1 MPRSHTTHHQGLR
14 RRPLNCGTVPRL
26 VPIHWHH
33 PSTFVFSQ
41 DTLQNPL
48 TWTST
53 LNLSGIK
60 HPRTRVEPRHLHVM
74 YRKFLL
80 ISLIYTVSLHC
91 HRYPHATLPPSPPPP
106 NQLRLMYAIL
116 CQDMASDQRH
126 MHEPSPLHCYLTHA
140 FRFRFYFFFSNL
152 FRLFF
157 IPRWWL
163 LLSSRV
169 ASSLSF
175 VCQHELVM
183 MALQHPSAGMV

>member
-91 HRYPHATLPPSPPPP
+91 HRYPHATLPPLPPINSDSCTLSFVKTWRLINAICTNPP
-106 NQLRLMYAIL
+106 
-116 CQDMASDQRH
+116 
-126 MHEPSPLHCYLTHA
+126 PLHCYLPHA

-157 IPRWWL
+157 H
-163 LLSSRV
+163 SSVV
-169 ASSLSF
+169 AF
-175 VCQHELVM
+175 AIVEGGFIAELCM
-183 MALQHPSAGMV
+183 SA